1 MGLFV
6 ISDPKNLDL
15 CNCMKLLLELLVLL
29 AELNAAADGRS
40 CCR

>member
-6 ISDPKNLDL
+6 ISDPKSLDL

-29 AELNAAADGRS
+29 AELNAADGRS